1 MPTIERPDPPYLQI
15 ASNLRERIISGELSD
30 GDPIP
35 SARQITR
42 DWGVAMATATKVLA
56 TLRSEGLVRAVPGI
70 GTVVTSRE
78 SLHAAAGDRSSS
90 IARRGRIYPP
100 GHYARIL
107 SCELT
112 TASEE
117 VADALG
123 LEPRSQV
130 VRRDRTVYDDQD
142 SPLSTSISWFDG
154 SLIAEAPLLL
164 TSERIPQGSYAYVA
178 TQLGR
183 RYERA
188 LERFAARRAT
198 AVVAAQLR
206 VDEGSPVL
214 ATRTRFLDDRG
225 DVLEYG
231 ESYALPDHWVF
242 VETPATSSR
251 G

>member
-1 MPTIERPDPPYLQI
+1 MPSIERPDPPYLQI
-15 ASNLRERIISGELSD
+15 ATHLREKIVSGELSD
-30 GDPIP
+30 GDSIP

-56 TLRSEGLVRAVPGI
+56 TLRSEGLVRAVPGV

-112 TASEE
+112 TAPDE

-123 LEPRSQV
+123 LDAGSEV
-130 VRRDRTVYDDQD
+130 IRRDRTVYDDHD

-154 SLIAEAPLLL
+154 SLTAEAPLLL

-178 TQLGR
+178 GQLGR
-183 RYERA
+183 SYERS
-188 LERFAARRAT
+188 LEQFAARAAT
-198 AVVAAQLR
+198 PAVATQLR
-206 VDEGSPVL
+206 IDEGSPVL

-242 VETPATSSR
+242 VETLAASSR
-251 G
+251 K

>member
-15 ASNLRERIISGELSD
+15 ASNLREKIVSGELSD

-56 TLRSEGLVRAVPGI
+56 TLRSEGLVRALPGI

-107 SCELT
+107 SSELT
-112 TASEE
+112 TAPDE

-123 LEPRSQV
+123 LEAVYVPLRCGSHAVGPLVHALAVSKNERPRSHP
-130 VRRDRTVYDDQD
+130 RPPKN
-142 SPLSTSISWFDG
+142 S
-154 SLIAEAPLLL
+154 
-164 TSERIPQGSYAYVA
+164 
-178 TQLGR
+178 
-183 RYERA
+183 
-188 LERFAARRAT
+188 
-198 AVVAAQLR
+198 
-206 VDEGSPVL
+206 
-214 ATRTRFLDDRG
+214 
-225 DVLEYG
+225 
-231 ESYALPDHWVF
+231 
-242 VETPATSSR
+242 
-251 G
+251 